1 MAEPPRI
8 WTVEFAEK
16 MVATL
21 NADPKMQKVGRG
33 LTDSIQLRCKGTP
46 DALDVCASY
55 RLDQGKIE
63 LTNWE
68 EGEAGGPLLATPLDR
83 NRFLARTTAPYDIWI
98 AMDKKEF
105 TVMDAILSPQY
116 VFEGAKLKVLRHV
129 RVFIRISD
137 VAQAMEKRYY

>member
-1 MAEPPRI
+1 MEPPRI

-21 NADPKMQKVGRG
+21 NADAKLKKLGRN
-33 LTDSIQLRCKGTP
+33 LSDSIQLRCKGTP
-46 DALDVCASY
+46 DDLDVCASY
-55 RLDQGKIE
+55 RLHNGSIE
-63 LTNWE
+63 LSNWE
-68 EGEAGGPLLATPLDR
+68 EGPAGGPLLDQPLDR
-83 NRFLARTTAPYDIWI
+83 TKFLARTTAPYDIWI

-116 VFEGAKLKVLRHV
+116 KFEGAKLKVLRHV

-137 VAQAMEKRYY
+137 VAQEMEKRYY